1 MKAESFGQR
10 LRRVRTA
17 KGITQIEMANKI
29 GVSQRMMVYYE
40 KTAEYPPAKFI
51 PLMARLLKVPAD
63 ELLGLKEM
71 KKLDP
76 EKNLR
81 LWNKLK
87 KVEKLNKADQKVI
100 TKMIDALEKK

>member
-1 MKAESFGQR
+1 MKPESFGQR
-10 LRRVRTA
+10 LRKIRKA
-17 KGITQIEMANKI
+17 KGITQVELANKI

-40 KTAEYPPAKFI
+40 RDAEYPPTKLIAPMAKI
-51 PLMARLLKVPAD
+51 LKVPTD
-63 ELLGLKEM
+63 ELLGVKAAKNAE
-71 KKLDP
+71 P

-87 KVEKLNKADQKVI
+87 KVDKFNKPDQKVI